1 MLQDNQ
7 TSIEQMQHR
16 LTELQTEH
24 RDLDDVIAR
33 ISAEQP
39 FDQLQIQRLK
49 KRKLGLKDEILKLE
63 SVLLP
68 DIIA

>member
-1 MLQDNQ
+1 
-7 TSIEQMQHR
+7 MQHR
-16 LTELQTEH
+16 LAELQMEH

-33 ISAEQP
+33 ITDEQP

>member
-1 MLQDNQ
+1 MTNDNQ
-7 TSIEQMQHR
+7 DILRER
-16 LTELQTEH
+16 LAHLRSEH

-33 ISAEQP
+33 ISSDTP

-63 SVLLP
+63 SRLLP

>member
-1 MLQDNQ
+1 VSQDNQ
-7 TSIEQMQHR
+7 NNEEQMQHR
-16 LTELQTEH
+16 LAQLLSEH

-33 ISAEQP
+33 ITDEQP

-49 KRKLGLKDEILKLE
+49 KRKLGLKDEILKIE
-63 SVLLP
+63 SELLP